1 MDSLATSRAVEVLS
15 SWSHEGKDV
24 DSYYLG
30 ENLAKGYNTIIDT
43 VCAWAAS
50 HDHAATMT
58 FQYYTRAGAAWF
70 WYDQDGTGENLIG
83 VAVME
88 YGE

>member
-1 MDSLATSRAVEVLS
+1 MDTLATSRAVEVLS

-24 DSYYLG
+24 DSYYNS
-30 ENLAKGYNTIIDT
+30 ENLAKGYDTVFDT

-50 HDHAATMT
+50 HSHAATMT
-58 FQYYTRAGAAWF
+58 YQYYTRAGAAWF